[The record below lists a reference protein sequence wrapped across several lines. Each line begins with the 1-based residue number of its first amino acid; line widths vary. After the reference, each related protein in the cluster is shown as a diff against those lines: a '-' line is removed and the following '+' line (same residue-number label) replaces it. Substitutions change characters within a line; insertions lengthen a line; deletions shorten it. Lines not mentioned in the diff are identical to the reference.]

1 MAKNESKVGI
11 RKLPNAEC
19 RASRPRHTMNSAI
32 ATDSTASELK
42 RNHRGERDGGIRA
55 EFVRLKESTI

>member
-1 MAKNESKVGI
+1 
-11 RKLPNAEC
+11 
-19 RASRPRHTMNSAI
+19 MNSAI

-42 RNHRGERDGGIRA
+42 RNHRGERDGGTRA